1 MTGVGTLYGVG
12 VGPGDPDLITLK
24 AARIIREAPV
34 IAVPVTQP
42 GGESYALSI
51 AAGLV
56 WPDQTV
62 LRLHFPMTRDV
73 VARIAKREA
82 AAAQIAENLRAGRD
96 VAFLTEGDPTL
107 HSTFGYVLEHL
118 PGEFPVAVVPGVT
131 SVTAGAA
138 DAAQP
143 LVRAGERLAVLPAT
157 FEEIDALELIL
168 RDFDTVVLMK
178 VHSVLDAV
186 VDLLDGLGIAGQ
198 AVVVERAS
206 HPAGRVHR
214 DVLALRGQPIHYL
227 SLMIIYSR
235 RLARERVVQ
244 GFEG

>member
-1 MTGVGTLYGVG
+1 MTETGTLYGVG
-12 VGPGDPDLITLK
+12 VGPGNPDLITLK
-24 AARIIREAPV
+24 AARIIRDAPV

-42 GGESYALSI
+42 AGESYALSI

-56 WPDQTV
+56 PLGGNV
-62 LRLHFPMTRDV
+62 LRLHFPMTRNV
-73 VARIAKREA
+73 AARIAKRRA
-82 AAAQIAENLRAGRD
+82 AAEQIAEHLRAGRD

-118 PGEFPVAVVPGVT
+118 PGAFPVAVVPGVT
-131 SVTAGAA
+131 SVTAAAA

-157 FEEIDALELIL
+157 FEDMEALEPIL
-168 RDFDTVVLMK
+168 RAFDTVVLMK

-186 VDLLDGLGIAGQ
+186 VDLLDGLGVAGQ
-198 AVVVERAS
+198 AIVVERAS

-214 DVLALRGQPIHYL
+214 DVLALRSESVNYL

-235 RLARERVVQ
+235 RLDRES
-244 GFEG
+244 